1 MAQTSNPD
9 KQHVK
14 EVNAMITR
22 SGKEI
27 DGPTPSSHLI
37 PKITSNKDEAPKDQE
52 APSDSMP
59 VPFPQ
64 ALLKPKREILH

>member
-1 MAQTSNPD
+1 MAQTSNPN

-14 EVNAMITR
+14 EANVIITH

-27 DGPTPSSHLI
+27 DGPTPLLNLI
-37 PKITSNKDEAPKDQE
+37 PKTTSNKEEAPKDQE

-64 ALLKPKREILH
+64 ALRREIPH